1 MLNLLKNMK
10 IFNSDRI
17 LKRFNIKNNKN
28 IIKMHFSNSKIVKV
42 TEDKLFLKK
51 DDKNKIKEDVDELM
65 MRASMII

>member
-1 MLNLLKNMK
+1 MK

>member
-51 DDKNKIKEDVDELM
+51 DDKN
-65 MRASMII
+65 